1 LDVGEGRDTDLE
13 VGRVCEWRGEEEEE
27 EEDVGRIRY
36 GFMRDE
42 SMTTTNFPSKAP
54 FLFWK

>member
-27 EEDVGRIRY
+27 EEDVG
-36 GFMRDE
+36 F
-42 SMTTTNFPSKAP
+42 SNKLVPMTLIATH
-54 FLFWK
+54 